1 MERMDFDRATATPLM
16 STFESARQFG
26 LTEDEVMRTFDEAL
40 WIVGD
45 DACVADYLEELS
57 ASLARRILAK
67 ERTGG

>member
-1 MERMDFDRATATPLM
+1 MERMDFDRATQTPVT
-16 STFESARQFG
+16 STFHSARQFG
-26 LTEDEVMRTFDEAL
+26 LTEEEVMRTFDEAL

-45 DACVADYLEELS
+45 DACVADYFEELS